1 MTRFAPVDLFD
12 EYTPLPPKPET
23 AKEPTRLTIRVE
35 RLPSRWR
42 TWRAWAGLLLAIAA
56 AAVAGQLI
64 DSRRSSTRHY
74 LRAPEPKAAIPATT
88 PPHARR
94 QPRLPST
101 PSSARSPGKRKH
113 ARHSLR
119 RKPRRRVRSAP
130 RRSAEHA
137 ASDPTI
143 DVAPDRA
150 QPSIAATPTTGE
162 TRPGSAAPVGSSRPY
177 SRPSVGEKGDE
188 QFAYL
193 GR

>member
-23 AKEPTRLTIRVE
+23 AEEPTRLTIRVE

-56 AAVAGQLI
+56 AAVAGKLI
-64 DSRRSSTRHY
+64 DSRRSSTGHF

-94 QPRLPST
+94 QPGLPSG
-101 PSSARSPGKRKH
+101 ARSPGKRNH
-113 ARHSLR
+113 ARHRPR

-130 RRSAEHA
+130 RRPAEHA
-137 ASDPTI
+137 ASHPTI

-150 QPSIAATPTTGE
+150 QPSIAAPPPTGE
-162 TRPGSAAPVGSSRPY
+162 THPGSAPPVGSSHPY
-177 SRPSVGEKGDE
+177 SRRSVGETGKE